1 LDCLE
6 KTGVEIVMI
15 KSVTILFIVAIV
27 SMMLV
32 CVIPVSAQENS
43 LNIIVKGSPEKV
55 SPGELITYDIWYD
68 AQVYGDWFADH
79 IWLFFIFDPRID
91 IISVP
96 SGLMGSGVDWS
107 GDFTPG
113 LNGNGKISELIG
125 GTFIGKIKDDT
136 LPGSIITTTA
146 EIWNCL
152 EPNTAISTLKRTAN
166 ELDPYFVSAK
176 STSIT
181 TVEPVQV
188 PEFPNP
194 VPIIVSSIGIL
205 TVVLLI
211 KKN

>member
-1 LDCLE
+1 
-6 KTGVEIVMI
+6 MI
-15 KSVTILFIVAIV
+15 KSVTILFVIAIV
-27 SMMLV
+27 SMLV

-55 SPGELITYDIWYD
+55 SPGELITYDIWYE
-68 AQVYGDWFADH
+68 AEVYSDWFADH
-79 IWLFFIFDPRID
+79 IWLFLSFDPRIE

-96 SGLMGSGVDWS
+96 SGLMESGNDWS

-136 LPGSIITTTA
+136 KPGSIIQTTA

-152 EPNTAISTLKRTAN
+152 ESNPAISTFQLTAN
-166 ELDPYFVSAK
+166 GLNSYFVSAK

-194 VPIIVSSIGIL
+194 TPVILSSIGML
-205 TVVLLI
+205 TFVLYVRMN
-211 KKN
+211 K